1 MKASNDSVD
10 DSSDGTG
17 RHQPLLL
24 GFVAAVFA
32 LGFVSLTIDVF
43 EGDTGRLDTFVA
55 SAAQSLRA
63 GQPWLGAVMRD
74 LSGLG
79 STIVL
84 TFVVV
89 LTSGY
94 LFVVRRRATAFMV
107 AASAV
112 LGALTVYAMK
122 PLFGRVRP
130 GSGFAEFVA
139 SGQSFP
145 SGHATM
151 SAAVFLTLGA
161 LVAGTRV
168 RWQERTYIVGASIVL
183 TAAVGLSRVV
193 LGVHW
198 ATDVVAGW
206 AFGTAWAALWLL
218 VARRVQ
224 GR

>member
-1 MKASNDSVD
+1 MMQQYLRIKAQHPDVLLFYRMGDFYEMFFD
-10 DSSDGTG
+10 D
-17 RHQPLLL
+17 
-24 GFVAAVFA
+24 A
-32 LGFVSLTIDVF
+32 
-43 EGDTGRLDTFVA
+43 
-55 SAAQSLRA
+55 
-63 GQPWLGAVMRD
+63 
-74 LSGLG
+74 
-79 STIVL
+79 
-84 TFVVV
+84 
-89 LTSGY
+89 
-94 LFVVRRRATAFMV
+94 V
-107 AASAV
+107 AASAA
-112 LGALTVYAMK
+112 LGALAVYAMK

-218 VARRVQ
+218 VARRTQ